1 MGTEGIQDK
10 YNNPYTDFGFKL
22 LFGTAMN
29 KELFEAAEIAKFN
42 PKELGEYWESLKNF
56 RDWYSVMSTQLKKGR
71 EQGRKEECFKNAK
84 KMKQAGIAFDVIAQV
99 TGLSI
104 GEIAS
109 L

>member
-1 MGTEGIQDK
+1 MRK
-10 YNNPYTDFGFKL
+10 V
-22 LFGTAMN
+22 
-29 KELFEAAEIAKFN
+29 
-42 PKELGEYWESLKNF
+42 LK
-56 RDWYSVMSTQLKKGR
+56 RVLKKVLKKVLSKVVR
-71 EQGRKEECFKNAK
+71 KNASRMQK

>member
-1 MGTEGIQDK
+1 M
-10 YNNPYTDFGFKL
+10 
-22 LFGTAMN
+22 
-29 KELFEAAEIAKFN
+29 
-42 PKELGEYWESLKNF
+42 KNF
-56 RDWYSVMSTQLKKGR
+56 RDWYSVMSTQLKKGHEEGLKEGIEKGLKEGL

-99 TGLSI
+99 TGLFI

>member
-1 MGTEGIQDK
+1 MGK
-10 YNNPYTDFGFKL
+10 
-22 LFGTAMN
+22 
-29 KELFEAAEIAKFN
+29 FEEF
-42 PKELGEYWESLKNF
+42 PRLVQ
-56 RDWYSVMSTQLKKGR
+56 RDVHPVEKGR
-71 EQGRKEECFKNAK
+71 EEGLKEGLEKGLGQGRKEECFKNA

>member
-1 MGTEGIQDK
+1 MGK
-10 YNNPYTDFGFKL
+10 
-22 LFGTAMN
+22 
-29 KELFEAAEIAKFN
+29 FEEF
-42 PKELGEYWESLKNF
+42 PRLVQ
-56 RDWYSVMSTQLKKGR
+56 RDVHPVEKGR
-71 EQGRKEECFKNAK
+71 EEGLKEGLEKVLGKVVRKNASRMQ